1 MNLLCYQRNL
11 KYFLLVLIFQYFL
24 MHIIFSKI
32 RIILLPLTII
42 YKLNL
47 DLALKYIDIVREYE
61 NHSREYQ

>member
-61 NHSREYQ
+61 NHSTEYQ